1 LHFVINRQTLHWTSV
16 CRAGS
21 HDHTSAFC
29 SAQTDR
35 TNYRNSS
42 GTNTTG
48 LDETNRNNYLT
59 HSPIDHAV
67 LVTVNGRK
75 ACQSTEARCQCN
87 VQG

>member
-48 LDETNRNNYLT
+48 LDETNRTNHLT
-59 HSPIDHAV
+59 TSLPLTMLSSSQLA
-67 LVTVNGRK
+67 
-75 ACQSTEARCQCN
+75 ACRSTEARCQCN